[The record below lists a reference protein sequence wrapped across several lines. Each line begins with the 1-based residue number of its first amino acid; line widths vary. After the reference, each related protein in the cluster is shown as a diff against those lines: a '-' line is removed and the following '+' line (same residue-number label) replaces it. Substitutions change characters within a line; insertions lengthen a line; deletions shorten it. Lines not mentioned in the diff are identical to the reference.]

1 MCEHDPA
8 FGGSWKRF
16 KKQAC
21 KNRVCLKYPPQEKV
35 GAVQSAIGTEVEEVM
50 VDALVDKV
58 SIGNQV
64 FSPSK
69 IPFVIASGPTPGV
82 VTTNSTKNFTMSS
95 YSFKQPLP
103 LNQLRGR
110 LGSGAG
116 STILS
121 GIFYLNHQSI
131 IIDNF

>member
-1 MCEHDPA
+1 MKFLPSEQV
-8 FGGSWKRF
+8 GG
-16 KKQAC
+16 
-21 KNRVCLKYPPQEKV
+21 
-35 GAVQSAIGTEVEEVM
+35 VQSAVSTEVKEVM
-50 VDALVDKV
+50 IDDLVDKV
-58 SIGNQV
+58 SIGSQV

-69 IPFVIASGPTPGV
+69 IPFVIASGPTQGV
-82 VTTNSTKNFTMSS
+82 VTTNTTNNFTMSS

-121 GIFYLNHQSI
+121 GIFT
-131 IIDNF
+131 